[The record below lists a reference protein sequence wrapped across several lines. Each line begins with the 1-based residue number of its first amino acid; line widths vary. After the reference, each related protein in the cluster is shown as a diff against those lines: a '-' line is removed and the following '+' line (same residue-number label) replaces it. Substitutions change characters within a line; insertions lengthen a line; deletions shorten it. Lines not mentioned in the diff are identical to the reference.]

1 MLSAVFLGRFFAII
15 ITKKIVVG
23 VKGVI
28 MMSLDKNIEYRL
40 QLIKP
45 ILQEKY
51 NVRKIG
57 VFGSF
62 ARGEQTGKSDIDI
75 LVEFSKPIGLD
86 FVELKNFLEKTLGKK
101 VDLVTVNALK
111 PQLKE
116 VILSEVIY
124 Q

>member
-1 MLSAVFLGRFFAII
+1 
-15 ITKKIVVG
+15 
-23 VKGVI
+23 
-28 MMSLDKNIEYRL
+28 MSLDKNIEYRL

-86 FVELKNFLEKTLGKK
+86 FVE
-101 VDLVTVNALK
+101 
-111 PQLKE
+111 
-116 VILSEVIY
+116 
-124 Q
+124 

>member
-1 MLSAVFLGRFFAII
+1 M
-15 ITKKIVVG
+15 
-23 VKGVI
+23 I